1 MKLELNFFFWKRS
14 IMFNVGISA
23 IASFFVYVCWI
34 NESSPL
40 GAIGWMFVSAYF
52 FMCSLIEGYI
62 QKEKNDADS

>member
-1 MKLELNFFFWKRS
+1 
-14 IMFNVGISA
+14 MFNIGISA

-34 NESSPL
+34 NESGPL

-52 FMCSLIEGYI
+52 FMCSLIEGYM

>member
-1 MKLELNFFFWKRS
+1 
-14 IMFNVGISA
+14 MFNVGISA

-34 NESSPL
+34 SPQESGLL
-40 GAIGWMFVSAYF
+40 GAIGWIFVSAYF